1 MKNIK
6 QYLSLLLF
14 LVPALMLAQVNVSG
28 TVTDGSSGEPL
39 PGVSIVIKGT
49 TTGTT
54 TDFDG
59 NYSIN
64 ASTGDILQF
73 SYIAFKSKEVTVTGP
88 NLDVTLQEDT
98 EQLDEVVVIGYGS
111 VRKEDLTG
119 AVNLVTSKDFNKGQV
134 SSPQQLIQ
142 GKIAGVSIVN
152 GGGAPGEGSNF
163 LVRGI
168 GSLNLN
174 SNPLFVVDGVPLN
187 DGGVGGSRNP
197 LNLINP
203 NDIEAISVLKDAS
216 ATSIYGSRAANGVVL
231 ITTKKGKAGEFS
243 FNLRS
248 NTSVYEP
255 VNTVDVLNPS
265 QFRKLVRDTGN
276 QDFIDR
282 LGTASTDW
290 QDLIYRTAFGS
301 DHSLSAVGAAFGVP
315 LRASLGYSD
324 QDGILSGDNF
334 NRLTASVNLTPRL
347 LDDHLKFEVN
357 ARVARTENT
366 FADRGAIGS
375 AVSFDPTKPVYDQ
388 NSPFFAFTDDNGT
401 DFGYYSWLNAAGTS
415 QLNLAPTNPVAILDL
430 IDDQATVDR
439 FVGNLKA
446 DYELH
451 WVTGLTATVNGGY
464 DLSKSEGGKTIPNNF
479 PTSATGYDGRTERY
493 TQEAKNY
500 LFDAYLNYKREF
512 DKHNLDVTGGYSY
525 QRFEFDNFSNNVE
538 RILNA
543 DGSLN
548 DEASLDE
555 TFIDKS
561 RNVLLSYFGRLNY
574 DFDGRYLV
582 TATLRADASSK
593 LNPNDRWGYFPSA
606 ALAWNIHNESFLA
619 NGPFDQLK
627 LRIGYG
633 EVGNVNGLGDYNF
646 LTRYVISTPSAQ
658 YQFGDSFFRTFR
670 PEPINEDLRWE
681 VGNTLNAGI
690 DFSVLESRVSGSVN
704 AYIKT
709 TEDLIATT
717 VVDPFTNFGNTIS
730 ANIGDM
736 ENRGVEVELN
746 LVPVRTED
754 LEWSI
759 NYNISVNDNE
769 ITRLPDTQDVGGISG
784 GVGNTVQRH
793 QVGAAPFSYFVYKQI
808 YDVNGKPIE
817 GAYADL
823 NDDGQINSEDRYL
836 YKNPYADILMG
847 LSTNLSYKNWDFS
860 AVSRASIG
868 NYNYNNV
875 ASTTALNGVFS
886 NDILRNI
893 PADYLRTEF
902 QQFTETNLLSDY
914 FIENASFFRLDNVT
928 LGYTLTEGFFGN
940 PLRFYA
946 SGQNLLVVTNYNGLD
961 PEITGGI
968 DNNFYPRPR
977 VLTIG
982 LDINF

>member
-1 MKNIK
+1 MKQVK

-28 TVTDGSSGEPL
+28 TVTDSGSGEPL

-64 ASTGDILQF
+64 AQNGDILQF
-73 SYIAFKSKEVTVTGP
+73 SYIAFKTKEIRVTGSEL
-88 NLDVTLQEDT
+88 NVTLQEDT

-142 GKIAGVSIVN
+142 GKVAGVSIVN

-243 FNLRS
+243 FNLRT
-248 NTSVYEP
+248 NTSVFEP
-255 VNTVDVLNPS
+255 VNQVDVLNPA

-282 LGTASTDW
+282 LGSASTDW

-334 NRLTASVNLTPRL
+334 NRVTASVNLTPRL
-347 LDDHLKFEVN
+347 LDDHLKFEIN

-388 NSPFFAFTDDNGT
+388 NSPFYAFTDENGT
-401 DFGYYSWLNAAGTS
+401 DFGYYTWLNAAGTN

-446 DYELH
+446 DYQLH
-451 WVTGLTATVNGGY
+451 WVPGLTATVNGGY
-464 DLSKSEGGKTIPNNF
+464 DLSKSEGGKIIPNNF
-479 PTSATGYDGRTERY
+479 PTAATGYDGRTEQY

-500 LFDAYLNYKREF
+500 LFDAYLNYKKEF
-512 DKHNLDVTGGYSY
+512 GDHNLDVTGGYSY

-548 DEASLDE
+548 DEASLNE

-574 DFDGRYLV
+574 DFDGRYLL

-593 LNPNDRWGYFPSA
+593 LNPDDRWGYFPSA
-606 ALAWNIHNESFLA
+606 ALAWNIHNEDFLA
-619 NGPFDQLK
+619 EGPFDQLK
-627 LRIGYG
+627 LRVGYG

-658 YQFGDSFFRTFR
+658 YQFGDSFYRTYR

-690 DFSVLESRVSGSVN
+690 DFAVLESRISGSVN

-746 LVPVRTED
+746 LVPVRSQD

-769 ITRLPDTQDVGGISG
+769 ITRLPDTQEVGGISG
-784 GVGNTVQRH
+784 GVGNTIQRH
-793 QVGAAPFSYFVYKQI
+793 QVGAAPFSYYVYKQI
-808 YDVNGKPIE
+808 YDTNGKPIE

-836 YKNPYADILMG
+836 YKNPYADVLMG
-847 LSTNLSYKNWDFS
+847 LSTNLTYKNWDFS

-914 FIENASFFRLDNVT
+914 FIENASFFRLDNIT
-928 LGYTLTEGFFGN
+928 LGYTLAEGFFGN